1 MPAEI
6 RLTNTAL
13 ADLNELRAWY
23 DREGVPLVGRRLI
36 RRVVERVERVSLRLF
51 SVPLKNRLIRRI
63 LERVE
68 QLVEHP
74 DLGRSVPEFGQ
85 AALRELTHQ
94 KFRIVYRRDQDA
106 VRVVR
111 VWRGERLLRLT
122 DDQDG
127 TV

>member
-1 MPAEI
+1 MLVEI
-6 RLTNTAL
+6 RLANTAL
-13 ADLNELRAWY
+13 AELPKLRAWY
-23 DREGVPLVGRRLI
+23 DREGVLQVGRRLI
-36 RRVVERVERVSLRLF
+36 RRVLGRVERLSLRWF

-68 QLVEHP
+68 RLADHP
-74 DLGRSVPEFGQ
+74 DMGRIVPEFGQ
-85 AALRELTHQ
+85 ASFRELTFR
-94 KFRIVYRRDQDA
+94 KCRIVYRRDKHA

-122 DDQDG
+122 DNEDG